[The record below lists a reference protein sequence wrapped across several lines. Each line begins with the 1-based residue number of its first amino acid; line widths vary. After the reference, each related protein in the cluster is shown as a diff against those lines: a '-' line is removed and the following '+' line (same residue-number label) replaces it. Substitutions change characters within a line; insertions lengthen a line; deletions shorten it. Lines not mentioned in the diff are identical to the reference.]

1 MPESTLDKIESQ
13 FHTDMER
20 KTEVLR
26 VCSTEHPQP
35 TWEQVSDAL
44 YQLSDEKSH
53 SVLERVKSQFPT
65 GEYLSVTS
73 HTSHHNLPLPLLIVI
88 SLIVHVTCHAYHA
101 RLDPGGVEGLANH
114 LIIYYVT
121 PTNMYMYTR
130 PCIYMYMC
138 CMCWSLLLI
147 HVSESL

>member
-1 MPESTLDKIESQ
+1 MNVPESTLDKIGSQ
-13 FHTDMER
+13 FHTVRER
-20 KTEVLR
+20 KTEILR
-26 VCSTEHPQP
+26 VYSTEHPQP

-44 YQLSDEKSH
+44 YQLEFGKYH
-53 SVLERVKSQFPT
+53 SVLERVQSQFPT

-114 LIIYYVT
+114 L
-121 PTNMYMYTR
+121 
-130 PCIYMYMC
+130 
-138 CMCWSLLLI
+138 L
-147 HVSESL
+147 

>member
-1 MPESTLDKIESQ
+1 MPQSTLDKIQSQ
-13 FHTDMER
+13 FQTDGER

-44 YQLSDEKSH
+44 YQMAHH
-53 SVLERVKSQFPT
+53 SVLERVQSQFPT

-73 HTSHHNLPLPLLIVI
+73 HTSHHNLLLIVI
-88 SLIVHVTCHAYHA
+88 RLIVHVTCHAYHA

-114 LIIYYVT
+114 L
-121 PTNMYMYTR
+121 
-130 PCIYMYMC
+130 
-138 CMCWSLLLI
+138 L
-147 HVSESL
+147 